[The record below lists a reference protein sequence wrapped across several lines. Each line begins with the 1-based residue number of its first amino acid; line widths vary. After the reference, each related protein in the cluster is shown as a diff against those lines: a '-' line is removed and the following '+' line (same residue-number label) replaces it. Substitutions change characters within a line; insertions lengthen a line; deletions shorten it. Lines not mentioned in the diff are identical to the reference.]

1 MKYKKIFYVFI
12 FLIFLISINFYVVT
26 HLSKTNN
33 YFVHKVKSLIPQSS
47 RDFLKKFNS
56 DLKEIV
62 LVFNNNKKLKSKI
75 QDRNIKI
82 YDRFYKNI

>member
-47 RDFLKKFNS
+47 RDFLKKFNNIMTKPFINTQEYPINLRS
-56 DLKEIV
+56 HEF
-62 LVFNNNKKLKSKI
+62 FNEW
-75 QDRNIKI
+75 I
-82 YDRFYKNI
+82 YQK